1 MRTCLHLEGSKTR
14 AYRRSW
20 VPMAPS
26 HRSCFVP
33 RSCAFTIRWQFYCG
47 RCKRTGWD
55 LQPRSTFLRDRGV
68 SGFGSKQPLPWSRA
82 RPGGWLHSRE
92 AVVKWPLRKQWSCFS
107 SRLCCTLPNQ
117 ESPLT
122 LVQDT
127 SILAPTEDPQ
137 VCKGMAPTF

>member
-1 MRTCLHLEGSKTR
+1 
-14 AYRRSW
+14 
-20 VPMAPS
+20 MAPS

-55 LQPRSTFLRDRGV
+55 LQPRSTFLRDRSV

-107 SRLCCTLPNQ
+107 SSRLCCTLPNQ
-117 ESPLT
+117 EFPLT
-122 LVQDT
+122 FVQDT
-127 SILAPTEDPQ
+127 SIFSSDRISTGLQRNGTNFFAALAALYPPSSFTH
-137 VCKGMAPTF
+137 